1 MSNNGCPIVLS
12 LLRSVRKKTEEE
24 SLDHLSI
31 GLLGDEDW
39 DALEESAKEPIGED
53 TIRLR
58 AFYAFELLY
67 YEILHRMLHTG
78 SFTVTGTLD
87 GVRIGPLP
95 VVERSSSGLT
105 ALIASAE
112 SLKKRL
118 SAQASISLI
127 KRDRTNASVQWAAI
141 NEAACA
147 VIPWICEAADILLGC
162 LRRGDIQRIGTIGTL
177 LAQGMEA
184 AHYTTSDLELEVRT
198 LLNISKENASAPWQ
212 RKKHPSPA

>member
-1 MSNNGCPIVLS
+1 M
-12 LLRSVRKKTEEE
+12 K
-24 SLDHLSI
+24 
-31 GLLGDEDW
+31 
-39 DALEESAKEPIGED
+39 
-53 TIRLR
+53 
-58 AFYAFELLY
+58 
-67 YEILHRMLHTG
+67 
-78 SFTVTGTLD
+78 TGTHLKKAPKSRLARTQSAFLLSTHSSFSTTRYCIECFTQD
-87 GVRIGPLP
+87 RLQLQARWTVYAWTTARCRTEFFRADCTYRICGEP
-95 VVERSSSGLT
+95 
-105 ALIASAE
+105 
-112 SLKKRL
+112 KKRL

-141 NEAACA
+141 NEAVCA